1 MFFAVS
7 IIFFCALAIAGFAVV
22 QAFKDRDE
30 TELSRRRRLGA
41 QTGLPYR
48 EAEVEKGHRS
58 SPVKDLR
65 LSSIEAL
72 NNFLARRSLVSNLAR
87 MMRQAGMNRRV
98 GEVVLYLP
106 LCGMLGGMIGLGI
119 VGNPAVAIALS
130 IAGFYLPILLISRM
144 RARRLHLFS
153 EQLPDAL
160 DLLRSALQAG
170 HSFIVALKVVAEE
183 FPDPI
188 AAEFDTVAEEIK
200 LGLPIREA
208 LLGLQDRV
216 DEPNLPMLIIGVL
229 VVQESGGNLS
239 EVLNNV
245 GHTVRERFKLLRDV
259 EVMTAQGRLSGMMLS
274 ALPVIVGGL
283 MMVVAPDYMGVML
296 TEATGHY
303 MLGYAALSILIGHLT
318 IQKMVQIRV

>member
-7 IIFFCALAIAGFAVV
+7 IIFFCALAIAGFAIV

-30 TELSRRRRLGA
+30 TEQSRRRRLGA

-48 EAEVEKGHRS
+48 EADESKGPRV

-119 VGNPAVAIALS
+119 VGNPAAAIALG
-130 IAGFYLPILLISRM
+130 IAGFYVPILLISRM
-144 RARRLHLFS
+144 RSRRLHLFS

-283 MMVVAPDYMGVML
+283 MMVVAPEYMGVML
-296 TEATGHY
+296 TEPTGHF
-303 MLGYAALSILIGHLT
+303 MLGYAALSILIGHIT